1 MASVFDVV
9 YLIEQ
14 QVRAPAAVS
23 YLDLWNNPWAAE
35 AWGSIGNAEVPID
48 DDTTLYFS
56 DGGWTSSPAD
66 SPANTWYD
74 GRAITPLVIDRSIPA
89 TPDLDRRVALQV
101 GAIEFANGDGYLDGV
116 VNTFAVDGRNVTILS
131 GPRSAARSAFT
142 TMFSGSAIRY
152 DTGDDLVRL
161 IVRDNGYLL
170 DLPIQPTLYGGTGG
184 VDGTSGL
191 AGRPKPLTYGK
202 ALNVTPAFIDPTNLV
217 YQVHDGAT
225 FAIDA
230 VYEGG
235 GAVTAGSNYASYAAL
250 IAATLTAGT
259 YGTCLAQGMFRLASS
274 PSRQITADVRGDSYQ
289 GYVSK
294 IGAICKRILTTRG
307 GISLDALDTA
317 TFDFVDAFQLPFGSG
332 IYLTDASLTVSGVLS
347 NLMAGI
353 GGWWGAKRS
362 GLIAVDRLRSPSES
376 TPTLYLTEVDV
387 LEFGVVPLPNSTNPL
402 NWQRTVNYQRNWTPQ
417 STDLVGS
424 VTQDRRQF
432 LSLANRRITSSN
444 SALRISYLQAVDG
457 PVVQSWFD
465 NAADSQALADYFMAL
480 HGVIRD
486 IFQVTVPAPGYSIDI
501 GDVVN
506 LTYGRHGLTG
516 GRDFRVIGISENF
529 ATRRMTLTL
538 WG

>member
-23 YLDLWNNPWAAE
+23 YLGLWNAPWAAD
-35 AWGSIGNAEVPID
+35 AWGSIGDAEVPID

-56 DGGWTSSPAD
+56 DGGWTSSPSD
-66 SPANTWYD
+66 SPANIWYD

-101 GAIEFANGDGYLDGV
+101 GAIEFANGDGYLDSV

-131 GPRSAARSAFT
+131 GDRGDARSAFT

-170 DLPIQPTLYGGTGG
+170 DVPIQPTLYGGTGG
-184 VDGTSGL
+184 ADGTSGL
-191 AGRPKPLTYGK
+191 AGRPKPLAYGRVR
-202 ALNVTPAFIDPTNLV
+202 NVTPALIDPTNLV
-217 YQVHDGAT
+217 YQIHDGAT
-225 FAIDA
+225 QAIDA

-235 GAVTAGSNYASYAAL
+235 GSVTLGSNYATYDAL
-250 IAATLTAGT
+250 VAATLTAGT
-259 YGTCLAQGMFRLASS
+259 YGTCLAQGMFRLASN
-274 PSRQITADVRGDSYQ
+274 PSRQITADVQGDDA
-289 GYVSK
+289 GNVYVSTT
-294 IGAICKRILTTRG
+294 GAICQRILTTRG
-307 GISLDALDTA
+307 GLATAALDTA
-317 TFDFVDAFQLPFGSG
+317 SFTALDAAVTGTVG
-332 IYLTDASLTVSGVLS
+332 IYLTDASMTVSGALS
-347 NLMAGI
+347 ALMAGVA
-353 GGWWGAKRS
+353 GWWGGKRS
-362 GLIAVDRLRSPSES
+362 GLIAVDRLTAPSS
-376 TPTLYLTEVDV
+376 PTLSLTQVDV

-402 NWQRTVNYQRNWTPQ
+402 NWQRTVNYQRNWTVQ
-417 STDLVGS
+417 ATDIVGS

-432 LSLANRRITSSN
+432 LNLANRRVTSSN

-465 NAADSQALADYFMAL
+465 SSADAQSLADFLMIL
-480 HGVIRD
+480 HGAIRD
-486 IFQVTVPAPGYSIDI
+486 IFQVTVSAPGYSIDI

-506 LTYGRHGLTG
+506 LTYDRQGLAG